1 MAMQPDTTDWKII
14 NILREEHQPNI
25 TLAKQLA
32 ISEGTVRQRLKRLKE
47 NGILKIKALIN
58 PEVLENRQLAYVL
71 INLKEAKEL
80 NEKAEAISALN
91 NVQHVIMLSGQ
102 YDLMVEV
109 LVESNKGLVRF
120 LTETLT
126 QIEGI
131 ANTQTFIALKT
142 YNKFV

>member
-1 MAMQPDTTDWKII
+1 MSMQPDAMDWRII

-25 TLAKQLA
+25 TLAKRLD
-32 ISEGTVRQRLKRLKE
+32 ISEGTVRQRVKRLKE

-71 INLKEAKEL
+71 INLKETKEL
-80 NEKAEAISALN
+80 DNKAKDISSLD

-126 QIEGI
+126 QVEGI

>member
-1 MAMQPDTTDWKII
+1 MTMQPDTMDWRII
-14 NILREEHQPNI
+14 NILREGHQPNI

-32 ISEGTVRQRLKRLKE
+32 ISEGTVRQRVKRLKE

-80 NEKAEAISALN
+80 NSKAQDISSLD
-91 NVQHVIMLSGQ
+91 NVQHVIMLSGR

-126 QIEGI
+126 LVEGI